1 MLIRFSVENF
11 LSYNK
16 KQTFSMI
23 AGRTQNHPDHI
34 YKIEDIN
41 LLKLSAIYGA
51 NASGKSKI
59 FDAMRFASHIVK
71 SNLPLDAGDMFC
83 KLSEKNRTQP
93 STFEFEFYTNGLFYA
108 YGFSAILSQQTVTA
122 EWLYQ
127 LYPSK
132 DKQECIYEREID
144 NLQGSYRLNVNKSHL
159 HLSNQESQFLDVS
172 NDFMDDKR
180 TLLLN
185 TINKSKKA
193 TNSKNLLCFVDVYKY
208 FGTNLEF
215 IMPDTVIQ
223 SFECYE
229 DSEDN
234 FQSFVDAVSS
244 FDTGIVDIKN
254 EHLDITEL
262 ETRLPNG
269 VYKAITKTLD
279 ENLNNS
285 IIKGFAIIHS
295 GPTGWYRIEQK
306 SKDEPLIVTTIVLR
320 HKNSVYDF
328 AFSEESDGTQKIFDL
343 LRIVMQNKE
352 GGVYIV
358 DELERSLHPKVT
370 QRLIELFVE
379 LTKGK
384 STQLIFTTH
393 ESSIMSQDV
402 FRRDEIW
409 FVEKNEENASIIYS
423 LDKFSER
430 YDRKIDKAYLD
441 GRYGALP
448 IFTQPECKGGD
459 E

>member
-23 AGRTQNHPDHI
+23 AGRTQNHLDHI
-34 YKIEDIN
+34 FKIEDVS

-59 FDAMRFASHIVK
+59 FEAMKFASYVAK
-71 SNLPLDAGDMFC
+71 SNLPLDSKDMFC
-83 KLSEKNRTQP
+83 KQAKQNETQP
-93 STFEFEFYTNGLFYA
+93 SLFEFEFYTNGSFYA

-122 EWLYQ
+122 EWLYK

-132 DKQECIYEREID
+132 DKQEYIFEREFD
-144 NLQGSYRLNVNKSHL
+144 NTQSSYNLNINKSFL
-159 HLSNQESQFLDVS
+159 NLSDEEIHFLNIS
-172 NDFMDDKR
+172 NDFMDDR
-180 TLLLN
+180 RILLLN
-185 TINKSKKA
+185 TVNKSKKA
-193 TNSKNLLCFVDVYKY
+193 TNSKHLMSFVDVYKY
-208 FGTNLEF
+208 FTSNLDF

-229 DSEDN
+229 NSEDN
-234 FQSFVDAVSS
+234 FQSFIDAVRS
-244 FDTGIVDIKN
+244 FDTGIIDIKN
-254 EHLDITEL
+254 DHIDISEL
-262 ETRLPNG
+262 ETKLPSG
-269 VYKAITKTLD
+269 VYKAIAKALD
-279 ENLNNS
+279 ENQNNS
-285 IIKGFAIIHS
+285 SIKGFAIIHS

-306 SKDEPLIVTTIVLR
+306 AKEESLKVTTIILH

-343 LRIVMQNKE
+343 LRIVIQNKE

-370 QRLIELFVE
+370 ERLLQLFVE
-379 LTKGK
+379 VTKGK
-384 STQLIFTTH
+384 GTQLIFTTH

-409 FVEKNEENASIIYS
+409 FVEKNEDNASIIYS

-448 IFTQPECKGGD
+448 IFTQTECKGGD
-459 E
+459 Q